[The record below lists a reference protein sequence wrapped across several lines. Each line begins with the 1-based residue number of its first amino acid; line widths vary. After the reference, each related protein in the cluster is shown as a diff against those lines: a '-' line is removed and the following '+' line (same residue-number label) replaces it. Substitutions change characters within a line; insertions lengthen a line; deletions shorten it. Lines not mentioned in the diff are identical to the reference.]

1 MRNQGCGTMG
11 CWAQT
16 QLPGTNRAFCLQQLI
31 EDKEKGRNAKENK
44 RGSMSSQTRKSEG
57 NRKSTAAQD
66 SGLLESLG
74 VVQGRQTVTDTKQ
87 TSSALKGTWSVCQD
101 MGLIPPEGRCLRNA
115 HHRREEEVRT
125 LKGDKHGENPV
136 FPPKHRLSNQ
146 FGKQRVE
153 GTRHHRKQPG
163 WEEWSHSCC
172 FCSEDVTV
180 NAKKTI
186 YLFTCHFSKCI
197 SFYYLKW
204 GGGVHECRY
213 HESQNKVLHPLV
225 LEKDITGN

>member
-1 MRNQGCGTMG
+1 
-11 CWAQT
+11 
-16 QLPGTNRAFCLQQLI
+16 
-31 EDKEKGRNAKENK
+31 
-44 RGSMSSQTRKSEG
+44 MSSQTRKSEG

-136 FPPKHRLSNQ
+136 FPPKHRLSN
-146 FGKQRVE
+146 
-153 GTRHHRKQPG
+153 
-163 WEEWSHSCC
+163 
-172 FCSEDVTV
+172 
-180 NAKKTI
+180 
-186 YLFTCHFSKCI
+186 
-197 SFYYLKW
+197 
-204 GGGVHECRY
+204 
-213 HESQNKVLHPLV
+213 
-225 LEKDITGN
+225 